1 MKILK
6 ICKIVESEIVKAK
19 ILFFMALAVFGASV
33 LFAAGNSAKKSRTL
47 VVGSLNFTESIL
59 WGHMIAEM
67 VRANSDIEVKL
78 KENMGSTFVLFR
90 AMESGAIDVYPD
102 YTGAIYAAHLKKT
115 KKVSAEE
122 SLAIVQR
129 EMSEKYQMKAFGP
142 YGFNNTYAMG
152 MLRSRAE
159 ELGIEKISDL
169 AQYPDLIAGFDSEF
183 VAREVDGAVPMFAA
197 YGFEPANSI
206 VQLEIGLRYTALVE
220 GKVDYTDAYTTDAKL
235 KRFDIKILED
245 DRAFFPHYYQLTVAR
260 EDTLQ
265 RLPELDG
272 ILRRL
277 EGTANDEESLRLN
290 FEVEENKRKPKDVAL
305 EFLQSKGLIP

>member
-1 MKILK
+1 M
-6 ICKIVESEIVKAK
+6 KAK
-19 ILFFMALAVFGASV
+19 ILFFMALAVFGASA
-33 LFAAGNSAKKSRTL
+33 LFAAGNSGKKKTL
-47 VVGSLNFTESIL
+47 VVATKNHTESIVL
-59 WGHMIAEM
+59 GHIIAEM
-67 VRANSDIEVKL
+67 VRGNSDIEVQL
-78 KENMGSTFVLFR
+78 KENMGGTFVVFQ
-90 AMESGAIDVYPD
+90 AMESGDIDIYPD
-102 YTGAIYAAHLKKT
+102 YTGTIYAANLKKT
-115 KKVSAEE
+115 EKVSAEE

-142 YGFNNTYAMG
+142 YGLNNTYAIG

-169 AQYPDLIAGFDSEF
+169 AQHPDLIAGFDSEF
-183 VAREVDGAVPMFAA
+183 MAREVDGAVPMLAA
-197 YGFEPANSI
+197 YGFEPANPI
-206 VQLEIGLRYTALVE
+206 VQLEIGLRYAAIVE
-220 GKVDYTDAYTTDAKL
+220 GEADYTDAYSTDAKL

-245 DRAFFPHYYQLTVAR
+245 DKAFFPPYYALTVAR

-277 EGTANDEESLRLN
+277 EGALSDEEALQLN
-290 FEVEENKRKPKDVAL
+290 FEYEENKRKPQDVAL